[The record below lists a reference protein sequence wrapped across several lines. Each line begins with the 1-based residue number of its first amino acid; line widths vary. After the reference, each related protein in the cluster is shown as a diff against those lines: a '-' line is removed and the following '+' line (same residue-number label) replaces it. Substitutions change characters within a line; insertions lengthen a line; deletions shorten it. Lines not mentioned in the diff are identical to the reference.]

1 MESSPRPPATTPQRR
16 RPREPQR
23 RLPSAGWGAWLLL
36 ASAIVLVVGSLA
48 VSATLVVAGTGRYR
62 DGQGEAGAISRPTA
76 TPAQSLPSATEAPAT
91 PPPTT
96 ESAEQEPEAAA
107 SGGGVVCLDPGHGGK
122 DLGKTIYTAEG
133 EIVVTESELVLEQA
147 FDLQGRLEAQ
157 GLTVVLT
164 RTEDEQ
170 VNASGEDVNGDG
182 EVGEDGGSTELD
194 DLQARINVCNAAGA
208 DLMVSLH
215 INGSENEALRGY
227 EAWYT
232 EGRPFSEDS
241 ARITQLIHDA
251 LGEEIAASGY
261 ETISRGWADDSVLF
275 PGDGPGTFDNLVL
288 TGPSVPG
295 KIEASQMPGVIAETL
310 FLSNEDDAA
319 YLQTPEGHE
328 AIVTAYESAILDYF
342 EIEPS

>member
-1 MESSPRPPATTPQRR
+1 V
-16 RPREPQR
+16 
-23 RLPSAGWGAWLLL
+23 LL

-48 VSATLVVAGTGRYR
+48 VSAALAVAGTDRYR
-62 DGQGEAGAISRPTA
+62 TGQGDVGGPTT
-76 TPAQSLPSATEAPAT
+76 TPALTSQTNANLSATTEAPAT
-91 PPPTT
+91 PSPTEEPAVT
-96 ESAEQEPEAAA
+96 APSTPAERSTPEERETNEVA
-107 SGGGVVCLDPGHGGK
+107 SGSGEGPTVCLDPGHGGK
-122 DLGKTIYTAEG
+122 DLGKTIYDAEG
-133 EIVVTESELVLEQA
+133 EIIITESELVLAQA
-147 FDLQGRLEAQ
+147 FELQGRLEAQ

-164 RTEDEQ
+164 RTEDEL

-194 DLQARINVCNAAGA
+194 DLQARINVCNAAEA

-251 LGEEIAASGY
+251 LAEEIAASGY
-261 ETISRGWADDSVLF
+261 ETISRGWADDSMLF
-275 PGDGPGTFDNLVL
+275 PGDGPGTFKHLVL
-288 TGPSVPG
+288 LSPSVPG
-295 KIEASQMPGVIAETL
+295 KLEASQMPGTIAETL

-319 YLQTPEGHE
+319 YLQTPEGKE
-328 AIVTAYESAILDYF
+328 AIVTAYESAILAYF